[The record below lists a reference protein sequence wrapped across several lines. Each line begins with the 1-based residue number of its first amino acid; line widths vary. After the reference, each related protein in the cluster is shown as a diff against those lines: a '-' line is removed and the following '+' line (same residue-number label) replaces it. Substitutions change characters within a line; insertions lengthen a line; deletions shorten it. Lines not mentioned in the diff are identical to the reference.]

1 MLTERLKSIIKI
13 FTISIVIA
21 IVVAVMPVIIY
32 LKALPWIV
40 SNDRAIN
47 YVEDFAKKNY
57 SLDVDIKTPEL
68 KTKLSPDIDFSV
80 DKISVKNKK
89 DSLLD
94 IKNFEIK
101 FSLAEIL
108 KKRIIIKNA
117 NIEDFYVDVNK
128 IMEVPAFKPQD
139 KPQAK
144 SDWNIDVFQSVLGI
158 KNAVVI
164 YSLDKDTVAKI
175 TAKDIKI
182 DDSISEKHVNY
193 NVVLDVNKGKNNLH
207 ITTSDGGNVYIKD
220 KANLIIKNSEIFVNN
235 YKILFN
241 ANVDS
246 KSNFKVSL
254 TSKRFS
260 IPYVIQILNSQLIEN
275 DLQEMLAYFKDI
287 HGDFD
292 FDIKADNKNLNGNI
306 ILNKLSFKLIP
317 FSDLPI
323 LLNRGNVSFDYN
335 KVNLK
340 GFKGYYN
347 GKPYNKMDFEG
358 TVVDYLKSVDT
369 DLVGNAVVTDDFAK
383 NYMSK
388 MFATDIRMEGSADT
402 RIKLKSKYNK
412 IDLTWLYRFKKGNG
426 FVFDG
431 EESTMNDLAN
441 RVLVAKM
448 TFDNMLLSI
457 KSIDYYA
464 GDPDKK
470 SADARIP
477 IVSFNS
483 NIDFS
488 NNQTF
493 VKDFELKLPKPMP
506 SGFINML
513 VKQKIFKNGTFTGC
527 MKVINTGQYPVL
539 KGKMQMNDVRVPSQR
554 LFIRNGEMK
563 AENGYIIFNSNG
575 RYRRSEYNAFAKLV
589 NEIKFPIIVK
599 DSELGIDC
607 IDVERYLRLFNN
619 QTPSDAPS
627 QNVQAEVAKS
637 VENNSNSITD
647 EEDDDDAQTFDLA
660 NLIIEKCLL
669 KADKGFYKDINF
681 ANVQGDLTL
690 DKNSVLKIESNKFDI
705 AEGTSS
711 AKINCDLKNHKY
723 NIWLALVQVNSDIIA
738 TSLLNLPNEI
748 NGKASGLMELNTD
761 DSLKLNGRIQ
771 FRVYEGIIEKIGL
784 VEYAMKFA
792 ALFRNPITMITPTI
806 ISDLVSIPEGKFE
819 QIDGDLRLKNNIVQ
833 PMMIKSR
840 SPQLSSFI
848 IGSYNLESGDAAL
861 RIYTKFSSHKKGV
874 YGFLRNFSLNSL
886 ANRIPLSSRN
896 DTNYYSAEI
905 SQLPEIDAEEKDCQ
919 IFLTKVDGDIVQN
932 NFISS
937 LKKIK

>member
-1 MLTERLKSIIKI
+1 MITNRIKSVIKVFI
-13 FTISIVIA
+13 TVISVA
-21 IVVAVMPVIIY
+21 AVVAIMPFFIY
-32 LKALPWIV
+32 LKVLPWAV
-40 SNDRAIN
+40 SNEKVIN

-80 DKISVKNKK
+80 NKIIVKNKK

-94 IKNFEIK
+94 IENFGIK

-117 NIEDFYVDVNK
+117 NVEDFYVDVNK

-144 SDWNIDVFQSVLGI
+144 SDWNIDIFQSVLGI

-175 TAKDIKI
+175 TAKNIKI
-182 DDSISEKHVNY
+182 DDNIFEKHVNY
-193 NVVLDVNKGKNNLH
+193 DVILDVNKGKNNLH
-207 ITTSDGGNVYIKD
+207 ITTSDGGHVYIKD
-220 KANLIIKNSEIFVNN
+220 KENLVIKNSEIFVNN

-246 KSNFKVSL
+246 KSKFNVSL
-254 TSKRFS
+254 NSKRFS

-287 HGDFD
+287 QGDFD

-306 ILNKLSFKLIP
+306 NLNKLSFKLIP
-317 FSDLPI
+317 FMDLPI
-323 LLNRGNVSFDYN
+323 LLNKGKVSFDYN

-340 GFKGYYN
+340 GFNGYYN
-347 GKPYNKMDFEG
+347 GKPSNKMDFEG

-369 DLVGNAVVTDDFAK
+369 NLVGNAVVTDDFAK

-388 MFATDIRMEGSADT
+388 MFATDIRMEGKADT

-412 IDLTWLYRFKKGNG
+412 IDLTWLYRFQKGNG
-426 FVFDG
+426 FVFGG
-431 EESTMNDLAN
+431 EESIMNDLAN

-448 TFDNMLLSI
+448 TFDKMLLSI

-470 SADARIP
+470 SAEARIP

-488 NNQTF
+488 NNKTF

-513 VKQKIFKNGTFTGC
+513 AKQKIFKNGTFTGQ
-527 MKVINTGQYPVL
+527 MKVINTGKYPVL
-539 KGKMQMNDVRVPSQR
+539 QGNMQMHEVRVPSQR

-563 AENGYIIFNSNG
+563 AENGFITFKSNG

-589 NEIKFPIIVK
+589 NAIKFPIIVK

-627 QNVQAEVAKS
+627 QNVQAAVAKS
-637 VENNSNSITD
+637 VENNSIAD
-647 EEDDDDAQTFDLA
+647 DDDDDDAQTFDLA

-681 ANVQGDLTL
+681 SNVQGNLTL
-690 DKNSVLKIESNKFDI
+690 DKDSVLKIESNKFDI

-748 NGKASGLMELNTD
+748 NGKASGLMELYTD

-861 RIYTKFSSHKKGV
+861 RIYTKFSSRKKGV

-896 DTNYYSAEI
+896 DSNYYSAEI

-932 NFISS
+932 NFLSS

>member
-1 MLTERLKSIIKI
+1 MISNKIKTIIKV
-13 FTISIVIA
+13 FAVTISIAVIA
-21 IVVAVMPVIIY
+21 AIMPFVIY
-32 LKALPWIV
+32 LKVLPLVV
-40 SNDRAIN
+40 SNDKVIS
-47 YVEDFAKKNY
+47 YVENFAEKNY
-57 SLDVDIKTPEL
+57 GLDVDIKTPVL

-80 DKISVKNKK
+80 DKIAVKYKK
-89 DSLLD
+89 DPLID
-94 IKNFEIK
+94 IKNFELN
-101 FSLAEIL
+101 FSLAQII
-108 KKRIIIKNA
+108 KKRIVVKNA
-117 NIEDFYVDVNK
+117 NVDYFYVDVNK
-128 IMEVPAFKPQD
+128 IMEVPAFNQQEKQPV
-139 KPQAK
+139 KT
-144 SDWNIDVFQSVLGI
+144 DWNVDVFQSVLGI
-158 KNAVVI
+158 KKAIVI
-164 YSLDKDTVAKI
+164 YSLDKNTVAKI
-175 TAKDIKI
+175 TANDIKI
-182 DDSISEKHVNY
+182 DDNVSEKHVNY
-193 NVVLDVNKGKNNLH
+193 NVILDVNKGKNNLH
-207 ITTSDGGNVYIKD
+207 LTTSDGGHVYIKD
-220 KANLIIKNSEIFVNN
+220 KENLIIKNSEIFVNN

-246 KSNFKVSL
+246 KSNFKVCL
-254 TSKRFS
+254 KSKRFS

-275 DLQEMLAYFKDI
+275 DLQEILAYFKDI
-287 HGDFD
+287 QGDFD
-292 FDIKADNKNLNGNI
+292 FDIKADNKNLDGNI
-306 ILNKLSFKLIP
+306 KLNKLSFKLIP
-317 FSDLPI
+317 FMDLPI
-323 LLNRGNVSFDYN
+323 LLDKGRVSFDYN

-340 GFKGYYN
+340 GFNGYYN
-347 GKPYNKMDFEG
+347 GKPSNKMDFEG

-369 DLVGNAVVTDDFAK
+369 NLVGNAVVTDDFAK

-388 MFATDIRMEGSADT
+388 MFATDIRMEGKADT

-412 IDLTWLYRFKKGNG
+412 IDLTWLYRFNKGNG
-426 FVFDG
+426 FIFDG

-448 TFDNMLLSI
+448 TFDKMLLSI

-488 NNQTF
+488 NNKTF

-513 VKQKIFKNGTFTGC
+513 AKQKIFKNGTFTGK
-527 MKVINTGQYPVL
+527 MKVVNTGKYPVL
-539 KGKMQMNDVRVPSQR
+539 QGNMQMHEVRVPSQR

-563 AENGYIIFNSNG
+563 AENGFITFKSNG
-575 RYRRSEYNAFAKLV
+575 RYRRSEYKGFAKLV

-607 IDVERYLRLFNN
+607 IDVERYLRMFNN
-619 QTPSDAPS
+619 QTPSDAPN
-627 QNVQAEVAKS
+627 QNVKAAVAQS
-637 VENNSNSITD
+637 VANNPTADI
-647 EEDDDDAQTFDLA
+647 DDDDDTPTFDLA

-669 KADKGFYKDINF
+669 KADKGFYKDIKF
-681 ANVQGDLTL
+681 SNVQGNLTL
-690 DKNSVLKIESNKFDI
+690 DKDSVLKLESNKFDI

-711 AKINCDLKNHKY
+711 AKINCDLKKHKY

-748 NGKASGLMELNTD
+748 NGKASGLMELDTD

-792 ALFRNPITMITPTI
+792 ALFRNPVTMITPAI

-840 SPQLSSFI
+840 SPQLSSYI
-848 IGSYNLESGDAAL
+848 VGTYNLESQDAAL
-861 RIYTKFSSHKKGV
+861 RIYTKFSNRRKGV

-896 DTNYYSAEI
+896 DSNYYSAEI

-932 NFISS
+932 NFLSS